1 MTRRNFYLTLFRLY
15 SAIPFNDCITSFTKI
30 YNDVFINELPGA
42 QSTYA
47 LCELLICELSGLGSG
62 CESLRTP
69 FRYSF
74 SNNTSRYANY
84 ARMPTFMRSL

>member
-1 MTRRNFYLTLFRLY
+1 MRRLVAEYDNLPLGKSLSNFSR
-15 SAIPFNDCITSFTKI
+15 I

-47 LCELLICELSGLGSG
+47 LCELIVVEHSGIGTGAETLKM
-62 CESLRTP
+62 P
-69 FRYSF
+69 FKYSF

-84 ARMPTFMRSL
+84 ARSPAFVKCL